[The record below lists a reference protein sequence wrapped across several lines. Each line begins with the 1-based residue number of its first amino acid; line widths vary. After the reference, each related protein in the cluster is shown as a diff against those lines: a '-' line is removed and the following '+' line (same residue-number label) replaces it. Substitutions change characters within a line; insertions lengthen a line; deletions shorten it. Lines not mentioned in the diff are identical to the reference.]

1 MISSILTLIV
11 PGNNI
16 FFRIKNLNSNF
27 RIFSLVTLGRSVLY
41 LLTDHKK
48 LNELYTIVTGLYTIW
63 LSIRLSTIIYNWVQI
78 GVYQLYLKFKQK
90 IVMVSFIISF
100 IFYILSLIN

>member
-1 MISSILTLIV
+1 MLKFIYSYI
-11 PGNNI
+11 
-16 FFRIKNLNSNF
+16 
-27 RIFSLVTLGRSVLY
+27 LVTIGRFVLY

-63 LSIRLSTIIYNWVQI
+63 LSIRLSTIIYNWIQM

-90 IVMVSFIISF
+90 IVTVSLDF
-100 IFYILSLIN
+100 L